1 MILMKCS
8 EPLESVIAYVFFLF
22 FFCYF
27 QSCLVAIVVP
37 DAEILPGLA
46 EKLGVKGSFEELC
59 RNQV

>member
-1 MILMKCS
+1 MNLWRVLLHMS
-8 EPLESVIAYVFFLF
+8 FFF

>member
-1 MILMKCS
+1 MS
-8 EPLESVIAYVFFLF
+8 FFYF

>member
-8 EPLESVIAYVFFLF
+8 EPLESVIAYVFF